1 MGARAVKKKADHWK
15 RCWALVDGRAG
26 KARKRKNAVRRTRLK
41 LERHK
46 SGRFSEWVMRV
57 NIALWTEVYC
67 PPLLA
72 ILKAIYTTKDIE
84 TLIFTS
90 PFVGMLP
97 RHRR

>member
-46 SGRFSEWVMRV
+46 SGSFSEWIMRV

-67 PPLLA
+67 RPLLS
-72 ILKAIYTTKDIE
+72 ILKAIYTEKKIE
-84 TLIFTS
+84 TLAFKS
-90 PFVGMLP
+90 PFLEKLP
-97 RHRR
+97 RCRR

>member
-46 SGRFSEWVMRV
+46 SGRFSEWIMRV

-67 PPLLA
+67 RPLLA